1 MEGMF
6 GLPASYAAAGKY
18 VHHAVG
24 TLAKDLPCRTAVD
37 TIAVDTHPVAHL
49 PEHLHARLVQRA
61 VGTDR
66 DTQAHGAV
74 ARDDLQ
80 DITYDRIRAVDEI
93 RAVEPVTHGR
103 LGNPRLIVLDAARDT
118 RLTGVHRTVGRTA
131 ELHDTQYIDLAAVGQ
146 RAVVEVGDHTL
157 HGVALVPRAGTQAA
171 EGLLVRAVR
180 IYEVGLVLGHGIHH
194 AQRPPLGIPTRI
206 IEVAAE
212 DTRMRR
218 RPPRVGSLRNTLVF
232 AQVHAVEI
240 TRVESF
246 PPLAAAIL
254 RRQVAVV
261 GYTRHV
267 ARKVALE
274 GRLPPPP

>member
-1 MEGMF
+1 MEWMV

-24 TLAKDLPCRTAVD
+24 TLAEDLPCRAAVD
-37 TIAVDTHPVAHL
+37 AIAVDTHPVAHL

-74 ARDDLQ
+74 TRDNLQ
-80 DITYDRIRAVDEI
+80 DITYDRIRTVYEI

-103 LGNPRLIVLDAARDT
+103 LGNPRLIVLDTARNT
-118 RLTGVHRTVGRTA
+118 RLAGVHRTV
-131 ELHDTQYIDLAAVGQ
+131 HDTEDIDLAAVGQ

-157 HGVALVPRAGTQAA
+157 HGVALVPRAGTRAA

-218 RPPRVGSLRNTLVF
+218 RPQRVGSLGNTLVF